1 MAKYEKV
8 KEVLVYENQRVQV
21 FDDEIRRPDGRPD
34 TYFHMRYRNAPDG
47 AVIVPELPD
56 GRLLMLGIRRYAF
69 DEDSLE
75 FPRGSAKD
83 GERDEDAARREL
95 WEETGLQPAELIAI
109 GHCRPDTSILRVD
122 AKVYVAKLATAAE
135 ESVRVQEQEAIHG
148 YAWMTGDEIL
158 RRAAAGD
165 IRDGFSLS
173 AFTLY
178 LAHKLESVSAEGV

>member
-1 MAKYEKV
+1 M
-8 KEVLVYENQRVQV
+8 Q
-21 FDDEIRRPDGRPD
+21 
-34 TYFHMRYRNAPDG
+34 YRNAPDG

-75 FPRGSAKD
+75 FPRGGAKD
-83 GERDEDAARREL
+83 GEREEDAALREL
-95 WEETGLQPAELIAI
+95 WEETGLQPAKLIAI

-122 AKVYVAKLATAAE
+122 ATVYVAKLAASAE
-135 ESVRVQEQEAIHG
+135 KAVQVQEQEAIHG

-158 RRAAAGD
+158 RTAAAGGV
-165 IRDGFSLS
+165 RDGFSLS

-178 LAHKLESVSAEGV
+178 LAYKLENATVEEG